1 MSSKEVCDKKPSI
14 VQWRNGSGSDS
25 TNALPTSIAVIP
37 ASLAASL
44 PQNTRSKISQTL
56 SINGRS
62 PKTSYFG
69 KARIRAPSLVWEGVA
84 GHLKGGVTAPSSPR
98 VTAMGV
104 ATTVNATA
112 EAIFSQ
118 QIAGSLSS
126 HNSEI
131 NCRSDGV
138 TPTPPSPSTDF
149 AEFVIRPNKPNAI
162 SSSSYHP
169 PSLVREDSVLNSL
182 ECWDYSVELECLQGP
197 DGMILFIIFL
207 EVKQRAGHLNFS
219 PSYLTY
225 LHLHNLVDIY
235 FLYHIFC

>member
-1 MSSKEVCDKKPSI
+1 MSSKESYDKKPSI
-14 VQWRNGSGSDS
+14 IQWRNGSGSDS

-37 ASLAASL
+37 VSLAASL

-118 QIAGSLSS
+118 QIAGSLSA

-138 TPTPPSPSTDF
+138 TPTPLSPSTDYT
-149 AEFVIRPNKPNAI
+149 EFVIRPNKPNAI

-207 EVKQRAGHLNFS
+207 EVKLRAGQLNFA
-219 PSYLTY
+219 PSYLILFTSS
-225 LHLHNLVDIY
+225 
-235 FLYHIFC
+235 